1 VGKLVCL
8 RHKAEKCS
16 QCGGFSPHIEA
27 EPVPVTEQE
36 QEAGDILRTMLK
48 SAHNID
54 ALLVMGTDKDGTLG
68 FLTNLD
74 GTNEVLAFMRKVEF
88 KILQDDATPKP
99 KPIGGGTA

>member
-1 VGKLVCL
+1 MGKLVCL
-8 RHKAEKCS
+8 RHRVEKCTA
-16 QCGGFSPHIEA
+16 CGGFAFAPEA
-27 EPVPVTEQE
+27 APVPMSESEEQ
-36 QEAGDILRTMLK
+36 AADILRTMLK

-54 ALLVMGTDKDGTLG
+54 ALLVIGTDKDGTLG

-74 GTNEVLAFMRKVEF
+74 GINETLAFMRKAEF